1 MSPLGIKT
9 KEENTMENAMNKLWL
24 ETLKKINEL
33 IKLNEKLCA
42 RYDCV
47 AEVESSERFETLSE
61 ETQDKV
67 YDYLYK
73 LNKRID
79 QISETIDE
87 LRELRDKLD
96 EVEGYLTELEGVA

>member
-1 MSPLGIKT
+1 
-9 KEENTMENAMNKLWL
+9 MENAMNKVWL
-24 ETLKKINEL
+24 EAFNKAIEL
-33 IKLNEKLCA
+33 TKLNEKLCA

>member
-1 MSPLGIKT
+1 MEDAI
-9 KEENTMENAMNKLWL
+9 NTLWL
-24 ETLKKINEL
+24 ETYYKANALT
-33 IKLNEKLCA
+33 KLNEKLRA